1 MTIPNRYFQS
11 NRAFLVVLFSGL
23 ITGLLGT
30 IVLLGWYTHQQ
41 TLIQVNPAFVPMQY
55 NTALGFALGGIALLS
70 LLWSWQRAAAA
81 SGLVV
86 FLLGILTLVEYIFGP
101 NLHIDQLFME
111 HYIHVETSHPGR
123 MAPNTA
129 LCFSL
134 SGLTI
139 FVVLLRERYLTTHAW
154 IGFLAA
160 LIISL
165 GLIAFTGYLFGIETA
180 YGWGHLTKMA
190 IHTASGFMVLGTG
203 LLALALHKEE
213 KQQARRWLKWI
224 YVIAALTSVLILWQA
239 SSITED
245 QLEPTQNE
253 KLFQP
258 EDIVSTEKK
267 RVFVLNSY
275 HPGFFW
281 SDNVMRGVQSVIDP
295 EGDIELVIEFLD
307 TKRYFNE
314 AYLQSVAKFF
324 KQKYKEKQFD
334 ILISTDDNAL
344 DFMLKYRD
352 ELFPGIPLV
361 FSGINKLEPQRTE
374 GYSEVYGFTENLR
387 VIDTLDVALKLQ
399 PEARDVYFIA
409 DKSKSSDAM
418 LDKAQ
423 AAEKNYSGRI
433 NFHYLTGLSP
443 KTLVSKLQMLAKDA
457 IVIYLIYVRIS
468 EGQAISLK
476 QSIKLVTGHSPAP
489 VYVTWGFRPNQ
500 DIVGGRIASGFV
512 QGEIA
517 AKLAIQI
524 LTTGQTRGIP
534 RWQEAPHLDIF
545 DYKTLMRH
553 GLNTENLPAGA
564 RLINQPGS
572 IYSSNP
578 TLVWFGSFIIL
589 LLMSVVFILAN
600 NVRLR
605 KKGEEEVRRL
615 NTELENRVEQR
626 TQKLVESEQLMHAV
640 LDHSPAVIYLKDLEG
655 RYLMANRIWSELT
668 GVAIERAIG
677 TTDFEILPAEIAKE
691 TVSGDQKVI
700 KSGQPE
706 QTEVHLPQPDGS
718 IHTYRSFKFPVTD
731 TNGDI
736 FAVGGVSTNITDL
749 IQMQSEL
756 EHARAIAEDA
766 SSSKSNFL
774 ANMSHEI
781 RTPMNAIIGL
791 SHLALGTELTTR
803 QRDYLKKIHNAS
815 QSLLGI
821 INDILDF
828 SKIEAGKLDMEAI
841 EFDLSETL
849 DSIVSMISVK
859 TEEKDL
865 EFLVDVATDV
875 PMGLVG
881 DPLRLGQIII
891 NLCNNAVKFTD
902 SGAITLRLTLDT
914 PGTQDE
920 NSITLR
926 VEVHDTGIGMSEEQ
940 MGKLFKSFSQ
950 ADGSTTRKY
959 GGTGLGLAI
968 SKKLTEMMGG
978 EISVESVIDQGSTFC
993 FTSRLGIAQHLSP
1006 RPELTATPD
1015 IAGLRVLVVD
1025 DNATAREIISR
1036 HLKQFGFRPSEVA
1049 SGAEAIDELQQA
1061 INDEPYR
1068 LVLMDW
1074 HMPGMTGLEAAKRI
1088 KENSALE
1095 VNIIMVSAYSRED
1108 LLLQSETLGL
1118 QGYLIKPVN
1127 ESTLFD
1133 AIMQA
1138 FGKEVLG
1145 AIRHKQSG
1153 PELPE
1158 QVLGAK
1164 LLLVEDN
1171 EINQQVAQEILEA
1184 AGTSVSIA
1192 NHGKEALERLE
1203 TEHFDAVLMDM
1214 QMPVMDG
1221 ITATIEIR
1229 KQAKYKDLPIIAM
1242 TANAMAGDRDRCLT
1256 AGMNDHVA
1264 KPIDIKDLFA
1274 VLGKWITVPEARRQD
1289 FQVKTETA
1297 EQEDTLPPLPGID
1310 TVTGLARVGN
1320 NLKLYRNI
1328 LLKFRS
1334 SQANAPELITQAI
1347 AADDHETAER
1357 LAHTLKGVSGNVG
1370 ADKLQQAAQQ
1380 LEAAIREQQTDLQAA
1395 LIEAVANELT
1405 SVLTALAELKEAT
1418 LPGEQK
1424 TTSLDMEKI
1433 KPILQQLKSLLE
1445 DDDADAIESLELL
1458 QQQLGGDTFTAHL
1471 TPLTQA
1477 ISDYDFETAL
1487 EYLTKLEVQLKEI

>member
-1 MTIPNRYFQS
+1 MTKLNRFFQPNRT
-11 NRAFLVVLFSGL
+11 FLVALIAGL
-23 ITGLLGT
+23 LSGLLGA

-55 NTALGFALGGIALLS
+55 NTALGFALGGMALLS
-70 LLWSWQRAAAA
+70 LLWSWQRIAAA
-81 SGLVV
+81 SGIVV
-86 FLLGILTLVEYIFGP
+86 FLLGTLTLVEYIFGP

-134 SGLTI
+134 TGLTI
-139 FVVLLRERYLTTHAW
+139 LTALLRRRYFTTHAV
-154 IGFLAA
+154 IGYLSTI
-160 LIISL
+160 IISL
-165 GLIAFTGYLFGIETA
+165 GLIAFTGYLFGTETA

-190 IHTASGFMVLGTG
+190 IHTASGFIILGMG
-203 LLALALHKEE
+203 LLFLALHLDG
-213 KQQARRWLKWI
+213 KQQAKGWLKWV
-224 YVIAALTSVLILWQA
+224 YVIAGITSILILWQA
-239 SSITED
+239 AAITED
-245 QLEPTQNE
+245 QPETSQTRKVL
-253 KLFQP
+253 QP
-258 EDIVSTEKK
+258 NDITTTEKK

-281 SDNVMRGVQSVIDP
+281 SDNVMRGVQSIIDP
-295 EGDIELVIEFLD
+295 EGDVELVIEFLD
-307 TKRYFNE
+307 SKRYYNP
-314 AYLQSVAKFF
+314 AYFQAVANLFE
-324 KQKYKEKQFD
+324 QKYKNKHFD

-344 DFMLKYRD
+344 DFMLKFRD
-352 ELFPGIPLV
+352 QLFNGTPLV

-374 GYSEVYGFTENLR
+374 GYNKVYGFTENLR
-387 VIDTLDVALKLQ
+387 VKDTLDVALKLQ
-399 PEARDVYFIA
+399 PQASDVYFVA
-409 DKSKSSDAM
+409 DQSKSSNAM

-423 AAEKNYSGRI
+423 AIETSYNGRV
-433 NFHYLTGLSP
+433 NFHYLSGLSP
-443 KTLVSKLQMLAKDA
+443 KILVSKLQALPSDA

-476 QSIKLVTGHSPAP
+476 QSIELVTGHSAAP
-489 VYVTWGFRPNQ
+489 VYVTWGFRADQ
-500 DIVGGRIASGFV
+500 GVVGGRIASGFV

-517 AKLAIQI
+517 ARLAMQI
-524 LTTGQTRGIP
+524 LTTGLTEDIP
-534 RWQEAPHLDIF
+534 PWQEAPHLDIF

-553 GLNTENLPAGA
+553 GLNPENLPPGA
-564 RLINQPGS
+564 RLINQPQS

-578 TLVWFGSFIIL
+578 ILVWLGSFFIL
-589 LLMSVVFILAN
+589 FLTVAVFILAN
-600 NVRLR
+600 NVRIR

-615 NTELENRVEQR
+615 NTELEHRVEQR
-626 TQKLVESEQLMHAV
+626 TQKLAESEQLMHAV
-640 LDHSPAVIYLKDLEG
+640 LDHSPAVIFLKDLEG

-668 GVAIERAIG
+668 GITLERAIG
-677 TTDFEILPAEIAKE
+677 TTDFEILPIEVAEE
-691 TVSGDQKVI
+691 TLASDQKVV

-706 QTEVHLPQPDGS
+706 QSEVHLPQTDGS
-718 IHTYRSFKFPVTD
+718 THTYRSFKFPVTD

-736 FAVGGVSTNITDL
+736 FAIGGVSTNITDL
-749 IQMQSEL
+749 MQMQTEL
-756 EHARAIAEDA
+756 EQARAIAEDA

-803 QRDYLKKIHNAS
+803 QRDYLKKIHNSS

-865 EFLVDVATDV
+865 EFLVDVAPEV

-902 SGAITLRLTLDT
+902 SGAVTLRLTLDT
-914 PGTQDE
+914 LGAQDE
-920 NSITLR
+920 HGVMLR
-926 VEVHDTGIGMSEEQ
+926 FEVHDTGIGMNQEHI
-940 MGKLFKSFSQ
+940 GKLFKSFSQ

-978 EISVESVIDQGSTFC
+978 EISVESVIDEGSTFC
-993 FTSRLGIAQHLSP
+993 FTTRMGIAQHLSP

-1015 IAGLRVLVVD
+1015 IVGLRVLVVD
-1025 DNATAREIISR
+1025 DNPTAREIISR

-1061 INDEPYR
+1061 LNNEPYQ

-1088 KENSALE
+1088 KENSAID

-1145 AIRHKQSG
+1145 AIRHKQGG

-1192 NHGKEALERLE
+1192 NNGKEALEHLQAE
-1203 TEHFDAVLMDM
+1203 PFDAVLMDM

-1221 ITATIEIR
+1221 LTATIEIR
-1229 KQAKYKDLPIIAM
+1229 KQPQYKDLPIIAM
-1242 TANAMAGDRDRCLT
+1242 TANAMAGDRDRCLS

-1264 KPIDIKDLFA
+1264 KPIDIKELFS
-1274 VLGKWITVPEARRQD
+1274 VMGKWITVPEARRQD
-1289 FQVKTETA
+1289 FQAKTKPVV
-1297 EQEDTLPPLPGID
+1297 QEETLPPLPGID
-1310 TVTGLARVGN
+1310 TATGLARVGN

-1334 SQANAPELITQAI
+1334 SQADAPELITQAI
-1347 AADDHETAER
+1347 TAGDHETAER

-1370 ADKLQQAAQQ
+1370 ADNLQQAAQQ
-1380 LEAAIREQQTDLQAA
+1380 LEAAIRDQQTDLHAT
-1395 LIEAVANELT
+1395 LIENVANELT
-1405 SVLTALAELKEAT
+1405 PVLTALAELKEAT
-1418 LPGEQK
+1418 PSSEQK
-1424 TTSLDMEKI
+1424 TTTLDIEKI
-1433 KPILQQLKSLLE
+1433 TPTLKQLRALLE
-1445 DDDADAIESLELL
+1445 DDDADAIESLETL
-1458 QQQLGGDTFTAHL
+1458 QQQLVGDKFTDNLA
-1471 TPLTQA
+1471 PLTQA

-1487 EYLTKLEVQLKEI
+1487 EYLNKLETQLKEV